1 MSPLH
6 EMQLR
11 AFLSAVD
18 DVDADSVTLDDLLDG
33 VDDEVCSSM
42 MGHDSTSESSD
53 TDDSSSILD
62 NDVFNGTVCG
72 EPVDA
77 GQL

>member
-1 MSPLH
+1 
-6 EMQLR
+6 
-11 AFLSAVD
+11 
-18 DVDADSVTLDDLLDG
+18 
-33 VDDEVCSSM
+33 M

-77 GQL
+77 GQLRALEQEGYTRRIVLLHACLQCGTRLAHKGSLT